1 MGCFLNTERLFSL
14 SLHTALIGDIGHTK
28 LLIGFCTLVFMQ
40 TLHRYLCYVPN
51 HKLVR
56 L

>member
-1 MGCFLNTERLFSL
+1 LL
-14 SLHTALIGDIGHTK
+14 TALIGDIGHTK
-28 LLIGFCTLVFMQ
+28 PLIGFCMLVSMQ

-51 HKLVR
+51 HKLSYYPSNQKGLSVR